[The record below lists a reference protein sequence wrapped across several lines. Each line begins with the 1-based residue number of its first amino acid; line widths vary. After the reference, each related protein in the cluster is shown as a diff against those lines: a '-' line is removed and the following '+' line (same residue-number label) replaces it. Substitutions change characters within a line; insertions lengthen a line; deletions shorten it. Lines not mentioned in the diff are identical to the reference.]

1 MHIDGGEILM
11 NIYVGSFGQVY
22 ISDETLRETHNLD
35 RRRSDVR
42 TFERDV
48 NTILETEWEND
59 WGFDLV
65 L

>member
-1 MHIDGGEILM
+1 M

-35 RRRSDVR
+35 RRRSNVR
-42 TFERDV
+42 TFIADIEAIIQTEFEMYDYWYIDV
-48 NTILETEWEND
+48 D
-59 WGFDLV
+59 QDFDLV

>member
-1 MHIDGGEILM
+1 M
-11 NIYVGSFGQVY
+11 NIYVGSFGQAY

-42 TFERDV
+42 TFIRDIE
-48 NTILETEWEND
+48 TILQTELEMSDYWYIDTEQD
-59 WGFDLV
+59 FDLV